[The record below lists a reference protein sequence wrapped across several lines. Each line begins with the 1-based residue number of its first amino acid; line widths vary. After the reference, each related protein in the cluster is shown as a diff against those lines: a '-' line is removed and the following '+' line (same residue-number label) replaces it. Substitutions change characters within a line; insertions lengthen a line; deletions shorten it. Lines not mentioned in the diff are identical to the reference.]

1 MLPGKLQSSTTSDRA
16 PMATACRIG
25 TLATSPP
32 SYSRWDPSSTGG
44 KMPGMAELASSAGS
58 SRPSRRTCGRAVAM
72 SVVTA
77 ANGRAR
83 SAKVSSAPRKSAMT
97 VLNPVLENRWVLVC
111 CRVRAWASSPPGKTR
126 SRVIRGHRWDRRL
139 AALLGS
145 SASTAPLS
153 APTEV
158 PATMSGG
165 TSRSPSAC
173 SIPTCTAP
181 RLPPP
186 PSTYPTGRGRS
197 AMLIGLAGPGR
208 ERLPGQYL
216 FGQYLSGQGA
226 LTHDVLQRQAEGG
239 GQRGHGEE
247 RGGGDAAGL
256 DLAQRLRGDAGHR
269 GDLGHAARPARL
281 A

>member
-1 MLPGKLQSSTTSDRA
+1 
-16 PMATACRIG
+16 
-25 TLATSPP
+25 
-32 SYSRWDPSSTGG
+32 
-44 KMPGMAELASSAGS
+44 MPGMAELASSAGS
-58 SRPSRRTCGRAVAM
+58 SRPSRSTCGRAVAM
-72 SVVTA
+72 SVVIA

-83 SAKVSSAPRKSAMT
+83 SAKASSAPMKSPIT
-97 VLNPVLENRWVLVC
+97 VASPALGNRCVLVC
-111 CRVRAWASSPPGKTR
+111 CRVRAWASSPPGRTR
-126 SRVIRGHRWDRRL
+126 SRVIRGHRLDRRL

-145 SASTAPLS
+145 RASTAPLS
-153 APTEV
+153 EPTEV

-208 ERLPGQYL
+208 ERLPRQYL
-216 FGQYLSGQGA
+216 FRLGA
-226 LTHDVLQRQAEGG
+226 LTHDVLQRQVEGG

-256 DLAQRLRGDAGHR
+256 DLAQCLRGDAGHR
-269 GDLGHAARPARL
+269 GDLGHAACPARL
-281 A
+281 AQQGAEPFPSG

>member
-1 MLPGKLQSSTTSDRA
+1 
-16 PMATACRIG
+16 
-25 TLATSPP
+25 
-32 SYSRWDPSSTGG
+32 
-44 KMPGMAELASSAGS
+44 MPGMAELASSAGS
-58 SRPSRRTCGRAVAM
+58 SRPSRSTCGRAVAM
-72 SVVTA
+72 SVVIA

-83 SAKVSSAPRKSAMT
+83 SAKASSAPMKSPIT
-97 VLNPVLENRWVLVC
+97 VASPALGNRCVLVC

-145 SASTAPLS
+145 RASTAPLS
-153 APTEV
+153 EPTEV

-165 TSRSPSAC
+165 MSRSPSAC

-197 AMLIGLAGPGR
+197 AMLIGSAGPGR
-208 ERLPGQYL
+208 KRLPRL
-216 FGQYLSGQGA
+216 GA
-226 LTHDVLQRQAEGG
+226 LTHDVLQREAEGG

-247 RGGGDAAGL
+247 RGGRDAARL
-256 DLAQRLRGDAGHR
+256 DLAQGFRGNAGYR
-269 GDLGHAARPARL
+269 GDLGHAARTARL
-281 A
+281 AEQGAEPLPAGVFVVTERRSDHTVIVIPV